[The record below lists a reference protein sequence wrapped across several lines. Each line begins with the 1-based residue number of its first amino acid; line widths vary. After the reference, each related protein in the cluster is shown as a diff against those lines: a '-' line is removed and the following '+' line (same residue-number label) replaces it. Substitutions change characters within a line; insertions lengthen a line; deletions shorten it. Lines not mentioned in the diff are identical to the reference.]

1 MSIQDSTMK
10 RLFGLSGNL
19 CAIPDCKSPLII
31 GETVVG
37 EICHIRARRKGGAR
51 HDPQLTAAQKDEFEN
66 LILLCSTCHK
76 LIDSNPDEYGS
87 EWLRNIKA
95 SHERKAPQPLDLS
108 MADVRHALMILAKH
122 TAKTRKVN
130 NVTGDIAVAGGV
142 QSSATHGAVS
152 VAIGG
157 ANQGPIHIKMPA
169 SKPARMPY
177 PANSIGADANMTNY
191 VEYLCDLYVKYMR
204 PIEPNEDASWAKIGR
219 HIKSKFH
226 LKKKTR
232 NHLSAERFAH
242 LVDFLVHEKLART
255 PVGSKHLRLGNKL
268 CRTFEEFRHGAM

>member
-1 MSIQDSTMK
+1 MSIQDSTIK
-10 RLFGLSGNL
+10 RLFGMAGNQ
-19 CAIPDCKSPLII
+19 CAIPDCKSPLVI
-31 GETVVG
+31 GDIVVG

-51 HDPQLTAAQKDEFEN
+51 HDPSLSAAQKDEFEN

-76 LIDSNPDEYGS
+76 IIDSNPDDYSS
-87 EWLRNIKA
+87 EWLRSIKA
-95 SHERKAPQPLDLS
+95 THERKAPQPLDLS

-122 TAKTRKVN
+122 TAKSRKVKIS
-130 NVTGDIAVAGGV
+130 TGNITVAGGV
-142 QSSATHGAVS
+142 QSSATHGGVS

-157 ANQGPIHIKMPA
+157 ANQAPIHIRMPA
-169 SKPARMPY
+169 PQPSRLPY

-191 VEYLCDLYVKYMR
+191 VEYLCELYVKYML
-204 PIEPNEDASWAKIGR
+204 PIEPNEGVSWAKIGK

-232 NHLSAERFAH
+232 NHLSAERFGD
-242 LVDFLVHEKLART
+242 LVNFLVGEKLVQT

>member
-1 MSIQDSTMK
+1 MSIQNSTIK
-10 RLFGLSGNL
+10 RLFGMSSNQ

-31 GETVVG
+31 SEVVVG

-51 HDPQLTAAQKDEFEN
+51 HDPELTTDKKDQFEN

-76 LIDSNPDEYGS
+76 LIDSCPDEYTS
-87 EWLRNIKA
+87 EWLRSIKA

-122 TAKTRKVN
+122 AAKTSKAKIHAEDIV
-130 NVTGDIAVAGGV
+130 VTGNV

-157 ANQGPIHIKMPA
+157 INQGDIHIKMPA
-169 SKPARMPY
+169 AKPSRMPY

-191 VEYLCDLYVKYMR
+191 VEYLCDLYVKYML
-204 PIEPNEDASWAKIGR
+204 PIESNEAASWAKIGR

-232 NHLSAERFAH
+232 NHLSAERFP
-242 LVDFLVHEKLART
+242 DLVHFLIWEKLART
-255 PVGSKHLRLGNKL
+255 PVGAKHLRMGNKM